1 MRCPFCGNE
10 DTQVRDSRP
19 TEEASSIRRRRQ
31 CLACGGRFTTFER
44 IQMRDLTVVKRS
56 GRRTPF
62 DRDKLM
68 RSVQI
73 AIRKRDIDPEKIER
87 MVTGIIRQLE
97 STGESDIPSNL
108 IGSLIMAALRELDMV
123 AYVRFASVYKNF
135 RAVGDFE
142 VADIAVAPGNHR
154 GQRCAAQLHPGRTPQ
169 AEDENGVQ
177 DQVHCVGQQ
186 RRHHGRAHITAT
198 LEGAGQRHRREEE
211 RRRDLRRNPP
221 KE

>member
-123 AYVRFASVYKNF
+123 AYVRFASVYENF

-142 VADIAVAPGNHR
+142 DF
-154 GQRCAAQLHPGRTPQ
+154 
-169 AEDENGVQ
+169 
-177 DQVHCVGQQ
+177 VGE
-186 RRHHGRAHITAT
+186 
-198 LEGAGQRHRREEE
+198 L
-211 RRRDLRRNPP
+211 DNPP
-221 KE
+221 SKIDD